1 MAGDDIFQLAGIDLE
16 AGDIDHFLAPVNDTQ
31 ITLSVD
37 QADIAGIEPAVL
49 QCLAGFTLL
58 VPIALHQLRPAHE
71 NGADLAIRQRPALLS
86 DDAYLGI
93 GQWSADAADAD
104 LIRPVDTDHR

>member
-16 AGDIDHFLAPVNDTQ
+16 AGDIDHFLAPVDDTQ
-31 ITLSVD
+31 IALSID
-37 QADIAGIEPAVL
+37 QANIAGIEPAIL

-71 NGADLAIRQRPALLS
+71 NGTDLAIRQRPVLLS

-93 GQWSADAADAD
+93 GQRLPYAADAD
-104 LIRPVDTDHR
+104 LIRPIDTDHR